1 MAKTVVS
8 ACFLAILFVF
18 TFLAYAAELRPP
30 HYPVTRPDHHHQGG
44 KQTVHE
50 DGARLEAELVP
61 SHYPVTPDYHQGGNQ
76 QTGHE
81 DGAPFNAKMKGK
93 SHRPVETLKVPFT
106 LRPCRSSLICQ
117 KRCLEI
123 YPKILL
129 YGKCVKGIFF
139 YRCVCVPKK
148 KLSMNL
154 LGLLLPMWVL
164 STAPFSAVVN
174 AGSQPAVSSFSEPVF
189 VAEREPISQFSL
201 EMEAES
207 PEAAK
212 GIPLNP
218 IMVGF
223 NSLRMVNKKSSVA
236 IFDYQSL
243 EAATNNFHESN
254 LLGEGGS
261 GRIYKACF
269 DEKFLAAVKRIDGCR
284 LEAEVEFEN
293 EVYWLSKIRHQN
305 IVKLLGYCIYG
316 ELRFLVYEMMEKE
329 SLEAQLHGP
338 SKGSALTWHLRMKI
352 AVDVARGLEYLHEQ
366 SNPPV
371 VHRDIRSCNI
381 LLDSN
386 LNAKLSDFGLAV
398 TSGTENKNITLS
410 GTLGHVAPEYVLDG
424 KLTDKSDVYAFGVV
438 LLELLMGSK
447 PLENA
452 AHPQCQSIVAWAM
465 PQLADRSKL
474 PTIVDPVIK
483 NTMDLKHL
491 YQVAAVAV
499 LCVQP
504 EPSYRPLIT
513 DVLHS
518 LIPLVP
524 LELGGS
530 LRVVEPTE
538 PSCPGPS
545 H

>member
-1 MAKTVVS
+1 
-8 ACFLAILFVF
+8 
-18 TFLAYAAELRPP
+18 
-30 HYPVTRPDHHHQGG
+30 
-44 KQTVHE
+44 
-50 DGARLEAELVP
+50 
-61 SHYPVTPDYHQGGNQ
+61 
-76 QTGHE
+76 
-81 DGAPFNAKMKGK
+81 
-93 SHRPVETLKVPFT
+93 
-106 LRPCRSSLICQ
+106 
-117 KRCLEI
+117 
-123 YPKILL
+123 
-129 YGKCVKGIFF
+129 
-139 YRCVCVPKK
+139 
-148 KLSMNL
+148 
-154 LGLLLPMWVL
+154 MWVL

-174 AGSQPAVSSFSEPVF
+174 AGSQPAVSSISEPVF

-207 PEAAK
+207 PGIPEVTVVHHQDLNKRILIALIVASILLGGILVFLLCLWICRWKNLKNSKEKSQKNLEAAK

-452 AHPQCQSIVAWAM
+452 AHPQCQSIVTWAM

-545 H
+545 Q